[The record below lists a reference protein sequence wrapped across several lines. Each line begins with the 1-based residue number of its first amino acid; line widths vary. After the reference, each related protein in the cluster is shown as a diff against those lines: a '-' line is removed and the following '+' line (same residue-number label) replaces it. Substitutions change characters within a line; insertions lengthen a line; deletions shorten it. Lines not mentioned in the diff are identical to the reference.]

1 MRTRLLLGALPAT
14 GMWLATVLSPPSAH
28 AIPTFAK
35 KHDMDCSGCHI
46 AYPTLNEAG
55 RAYKQD
61 GYRIGTTTEKHPRE
75 IDEDLILNNE
85 FPFSTRILGRP
96 YDKKT
101 SDANW
106 KLDALH
112 EVELMIAGNAHPQI
126 SAWLD
131 VEAADDTDWTPEL
144 AEGMVGFHPSPMLN
158 VQAGY
163 ADIFFS
169 DPYDTL
175 TNGGRR
181 MTVSRKMPLE
191 FTVGPYTKSLRDPV
205 QQVNINGRLS
215 RVYYLAAVA
224 TNNGGTEGDEKDKD
238 VMGRVMVNVARD
250 INVGGFYYGGKDLL
264 VPTAGSPFED
274 RFRRY
279 GVDLRHDCR
288 LTGTSLLALNL
299 WSWDDNPNGTGSEVA
314 LMAGYVEVL
323 RPFTVADHMVVPLA
337 RYNWAG
343 SHDDQALAESLR
355 AYTLQL
361 GYYLYDNVKGF
372 AEYTAAQS
380 GQSNNNENRIT
391 MQFEV
396 VF

>member
-1 MRTRLLLGALPAT
+1 
-14 GMWLATVLSPPSAH
+14 
-28 AIPTFAK
+28 
-35 KHDMDCSGCHI
+35 MDCFGCHI
-46 AYPTLNEAG
+46 AYPMLNDAG

-61 GYRIGTTTEKHPRE
+61 GYRLGTITEKNPRKIE
-75 IDEDLILNNE
+75 ESLILNNE
-85 FPFSTRILGRP
+85 FPFSMRIVGRP
-96 YDKKT
+96 YDKMT
-101 SDANW
+101 SGANW
-106 KLDALH
+106 KVDALH
-112 EVELMIAGNAHPQI
+112 EADLLIAGNPDSWI

-131 VEAADDTDWTPEL
+131 VKAADDTLSAWTPEF

-158 VQAGY
+158 IQAGY

-191 FTVGPYTKSLRDPV
+191 FTVGSNTKRLRDPV
-205 QQVNINGRLS
+205 QQVNLNGRFLG
-215 RVYYLAAVA
+215 VYYLAAVA
-224 TNNGGTEGDEKDKD
+224 ANNGGTQGDEKDKD
-238 VMGRVMVNVARD
+238 GMGRLAVEVTSNTH
-250 INVGGFYYGGKDLL
+250 VGGFYYGGKDLIGSTAPL
-264 VPTAGSPFED
+264 VED

-279 GVDLRHDCR
+279 GVDLRHDG
-288 LTGTSLLALNL
+288 LFTGTSLLAVNL
-299 WSWDDNPNGTGSEVA
+299 WSWDDNPNGTGREVT
-314 LMAGYVEVL
+314 LMAGYVEIVRSL
-323 RPFTVADHMVVPLA
+323 FVGKHTLVPLA

-361 GYYLYDNVKGF
+361 GYYLYDNVKSF

-380 GQSNNNENRIT
+380 GQSNNNDNRVT
-391 MQFEV
+391 VQFDV